1 MAEPDLDE
9 LARELERANEDE
21 ALYADQL
28 EARLALVDAAT
39 QVEAVASSRVMRIA
53 GQLASAEAEQPAGP
67 GEPPRPASD
76 PGFDVDPAEGASGP
90 EAIEFYLLARLAA
103 QRAVS
108 YSGSVPLVIDDALA
122 GQDDEL
128 VRACS
133 TSWSGC
139 PRPSRSSTSAT
150 TPVVAAWAEGV
161 GIQRAAVVELPH
173 QFA

>member
-1 MAEPDLDE
+1 MVEPDLDE
-9 LARELERANEDE
+9 LTRELERANEDE

-53 GQLASAEAEQPAGP
+53 GQLASAEADQPAGP

-76 PGFDVDPAEGASGP
+76 PGFDVDPADDASGP

-108 YSGSVPLVIDDALA
+108 YSGSVPLIIDDALA

-128 VRACS
+128 VRPCS
-133 TSWSGC
+133 TSWSAC
-139 PRPSRSSTSAT
+139 PRPSRSST
-150 TPVVAAWAEGV
+150 
-161 GIQRAAVVELPH
+161 
-173 QFA
+173 